1 MPKKCNNVLD
11 SKISFELSFFRSD
24 YRFMKMLLAAVLIFA
39 VVARQA
45 QAQGNILTPGDP
57 IIGGQMIGG
66 VFVQATQ
73 GTPVGNAN
81 MFPANGRPALAIDG
95 GAEPRYRNFGEV
107 MTGFVVTPSFTGG
120 NNSGTVVTR
129 IRFAT
134 AVDSPERDPLT
145 FTLEGTNGDPLT
157 GIYTLIA
164 SGSTGLDVDPGR
176 GNFGPPVTFTSVGAA
191 HSYRVIFPTVRNSS
205 TADSMQIGEVA
216 IIGIAAPEPTAFTLL
231 GLSAIGLLGS
241 RRRR

>member
-1 MPKKCNNVLD
+1 MKRLFLA
-11 SKISFELSFFRSD
+11 IALSIRVTLPEMHAQSD
-24 YRFMKMLLAAVLIFA
+24 VT
-39 VVARQA
+39 
-45 QAQGNILTPGDP
+45 TPGDS

-81 MFPANGRPALAIDG
+81 MFPTNGKPTFAIDG
-95 GAEPRYRNFGEV
+95 TSSSKYRNFGEV

-120 NNSGTVVTR
+120 NNSGTVVTA

-134 AVDSPERDPLT
+134 AIDSPERDPLT

-157 GIYTLIA
+157 GNYTLIA

-176 GNFGPPVTFTSVGAA
+176 GNFGLPVTFTAVGAA
-191 HSYRVIFPTVRNSS
+191 HSYRVIFPTVRDSAA
-205 TADSMQIGEVA
+205 ADSMQVGEVA
-216 IIGIAAPEPTAFTLL
+216 IAGVAAPEPSILSLL
-231 GLSAIGLLGS
+231 GLSAIGLMGA
-241 RRRR
+241 RRRRPATA